1 MCFLDDINQP
11 MFLQSLFSN
20 SFSFFTTR
28 ILHDEIKKSKNYSKI
43 KTDRINQ
50 MNFSYNI
57 SEILRPFFGK
67 NEILK
72 GEHEV
77 ISFAYIYYEINP
89 QFTII
94 LDESGPRRFLKKNFS
109 HLIKLMIGTVG
120 FVGKC
125 HCDYGIM
132 SKKETL
138 SLLQAIK
145 VSKFRVS
152 DNIISSVTNQVK
164 SCKNGK

>member
-1 MCFLDDINQP
+1 

-20 SFSFFTTR
+20 SFNFFITK
-28 ILHDEIKKSKNYSKI
+28 ILDGEIKKSKNYFKI
-43 KTDRINQ
+43 KTGRINL

-57 SEILRPFFGK
+57 SEVLRPFFGK

-77 ISFAYIYYEINP
+77 IAFAYVYYEINP
-89 QFTII
+89 QFIII
-94 LDESGPRRFLKKNFS
+94 LDESGPRKFLEKNFS

-125 HCDYGIM
+125 HCEYDII
-132 SKKETL
+132 SEKETL

-145 VSKFRVS
+145 ISKFRVS

-164 SCKNGK
+164 ECKNGK